1 MTVVCDYGPTRD
13 LLLQS
18 GRMSAGPSCK
28 PSVRAENYLQPPLP
42 AQPPVKLKGST
53 TNIPPLSPRPQ
64 PLLNGAVQG
73 TFWF

>member
-1 MTVVCDYGPTRD
+1 MSVVCDYGPTRD

-28 PSVRAENYLQPPLP
+28 PSGWAENYLQPPLA

-53 TNIPPLSPRPQ
+53 RNIPLLSPCPRS
-64 PLLNGAVQG
+64 LLNGAVQG
-73 TFWF
+73 TSWF